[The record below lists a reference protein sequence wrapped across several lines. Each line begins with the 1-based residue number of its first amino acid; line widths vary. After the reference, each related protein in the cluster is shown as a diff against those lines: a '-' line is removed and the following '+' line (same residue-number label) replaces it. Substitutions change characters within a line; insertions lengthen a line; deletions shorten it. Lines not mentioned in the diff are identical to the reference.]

1 MEHIKEEILIL
12 GNITNDDQ
20 FNTMTRSIESF
31 YDKMTPFYLK
41 IETQMVRKIKWN
53 YLYKF
58 GNYLNTLKQK
68 SPQYLRGTTI
78 HVYDD
83 LNFNLLYTL
92 FTYISSPIAKVSVF
106 YFEGGY
112 TPTNTSREIKKIK
125 NYYPRE

>member
-1 MEHIKEEILIL
+1 MEHIKEEILVL

-58 GNYLNTLKQK
+58 GNYLNHTFFHII
-68 SPQYLRGTTI
+68 P
-78 HVYDD
+78 
-83 LNFNLLYTL
+83 F
-92 FTYISSPIAKVSVF
+92 
-106 YFEGGY
+106 
-112 TPTNTSREIKKIK
+112 
-125 NYYPRE
+125 